1 MLIYLIKIGHTYSK
15 LTCQFLVVG
24 GRVMDLDLL
33 LLERFVNTGIYIL
46 CKILWGWPLRE
57 KIKYEYLGGGAHFR
71 VIHFKIFDPDL
82 KTLFFSGGEESQGA
96 MQASLSRSH
105 QGLDKLQHRP
115 GLNPSSGHSYLSGG
129 ANQSS
134 PQPQNSD
141 FVNQVINKSSRLKRQ
156 SGAII
161 DNSNIVNSNSEEVDD
176 NANSSSTCTVPYQL
190 STSSDAI
197 QTVQSRTSITD
208 DNQSESLRPTA
219 KSHVVQTG
227 STPTR
232 SEASSLDQSSTQYRT
247 NLVLQGPS
255 AGFAASVFQDVSL
268 DVAESIPSDVS
279 SSQDND
285 AGKRGGMNRII
296 VPNSRTRGKGW
307 LP

>member
-1 MLIYLIKIGHTYSK
+1 
-15 LTCQFLVVG
+15 
-24 GRVMDLDLL
+24 
-33 LLERFVNTGIYIL
+33 
-46 CKILWGWPLRE
+46 
-57 KIKYEYLGGGAHFR
+57 
-71 VIHFKIFDPDL
+71 
-82 KTLFFSGGEESQGA
+82 

-105 QGLDKLQHRP
+105 QGLGKLRP

-134 PQPQNSD
+134 PQSQSSD
-141 FVNQVINKSSRLKRQ
+141 SVNQVIDKSIRLTRQ

-161 DNSNIVNSNSEEVDD
+161 ENSDIVNSNSEEVDD
-176 NANSSSTCTVPYQL
+176 NANSSSTFTVPYQP

-208 DNQSESLRPTA
+208 DNQSESRKPTV
-219 KSHVVQTG
+219 KSHVVQSG

-279 SSQDND
+279 SSQEND
-285 AGKRGGMNRII
+285 AGRRKDESELARKNQ
-296 VPNSRTRGKGW
+296 PTTPPPPPPKKPPPPPPAS
-307 LP
+307 